1 MNVPGALLM
10 ARNRKRTRETKPR
23 LKLPLTQLRTLVS
36 VAAVL
41 VIGGVLLWGAIE
53 VLDRPINAITLSG
66 EFERI
71 SPVAVEAAMGDLA
84 GVGFLSADLEKL
96 QRRVEKLSWVEEAR
110 VHRRWPAELVL
121 TITEQTP
128 AARWRDQGLLNTRG
142 ELFIESARHIPAEL
156 PSLYGP
162 AGTEVRVA
170 RRYLE
175 MRGPLAEAGHL
186 LTGVRLDERGAWRIV
201 FGSGLEVRFGR
212 EDFEHRFERLVRLA
226 VPLLA
231 ARDGRARYI
240 DLRYTRGFT
249 VAWVD
254 AEQPVNREQK
264 GNDKD
269 V

>member
-1 MNVPGALLM
+1 MLLM
-10 ARNRKRTRETKPR
+10 TRNRKRTRETKPR
-23 LKLPLTQLRTLVS
+23 LKLPLARLRALVS

-41 VIGGVLLWGAIE
+41 VMGLVLLWGAIE
-53 VLDRPINAITLSG
+53 VLDRPISAITLSG

-84 GVGFLSADLEKL
+84 GVGFLSADLERL
-96 QRRVEKLSWVEEAR
+96 QRRVEKLAWVEEAR

-121 TITEQTP
+121 TITEQVP

-142 ELFIESARHIPAEL
+142 ELFIEAARHIPAEL
-156 PSLYGP
+156 PSLEGP
-162 AGTEVRVA
+162 AGNEARVA

-175 MRGPLAEAGHL
+175 MRGPLAEAGHQ
-186 LTGVRLDERGAWRIV
+186 LTGVRLDERGAWWIAL
-201 FGSGLEVRFGR
+201 GSGLEVRFGR
-212 EDFEHRFERLVRLA
+212 EDFDDRFDRFVRLA

-231 ARDGRARYI
+231 ARDERARHV
-240 DLRYTRGFT
+240 DLRYTRGFS
-249 VAWVD
+249 VAWVE

-264 GNDKD
+264 GSDKD